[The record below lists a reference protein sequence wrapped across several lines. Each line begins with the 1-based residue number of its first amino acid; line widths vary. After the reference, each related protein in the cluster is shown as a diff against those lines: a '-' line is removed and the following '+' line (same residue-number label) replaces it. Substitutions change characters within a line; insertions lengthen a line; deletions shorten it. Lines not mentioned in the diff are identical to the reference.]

1 MNKAEL
7 QAAHQAKKVY
17 YKILVNGAFGAGK
30 TYFAMTFPKW
40 AYAMIEPHGITTA
53 LTNPS
58 LMENMV
64 DYEAFSPNSEEDIKA
79 TFERLGAYLAKVREQ
94 VKRGEVE
101 TFILDNLTHFSHMR
115 WMYIE
120 KYEKTFGKSGSVDT
134 LAMFGALNRYL
145 HRFILTEVITLPC
158 HVIVPVHQMDEEESD
173 QSGKR
178 SKTGK
183 IITNTLGGF
192 RDDAAGYFNASIY
205 LNVKR
210 GGAGL
215 VYSAQCLP
223 DGVNYAKNNLGLPS
237 TVQNISYNAI
247 REAMEQK
254 VGQGIGK
261 PV

>member
-1 MNKAEL
+1 MNKQEL
-7 QAAHQAKKVY
+7 KEAQGKGKVY
-17 YKILVNGAFGAGK
+17 YKILVNGAFGSGK

-53 LTNPS
+53 ITNPS

-64 DYEAFSPNSEEDIKA
+64 DYEQFSPNSEEDIKVS
-79 TFERLGAYLAKVREQ
+79 FERLSAYLVKVRELI
-94 VKRGEVE
+94 KKGEVE

-120 KYEKTFGKSGSVDT
+120 KYERTFGKSGAVDT
-134 LAMFGALNRYL
+134 LGMFGALNRYL

-158 HVIVPVHQMDEEESD
+158 HVIVPVHQMEEEESD
-173 QSGKR
+173 QAGKR

-210 GGAGL
+210 GAQGL

-223 DGVNYAKNNLGLPS
+223 DGVNYAKNNLGLPA
-237 TVQNISYNAI
+237 TVPNISYKSIQDAI
-247 REAMEQK
+247 ARAN
-254 VGQGIGK
+254 